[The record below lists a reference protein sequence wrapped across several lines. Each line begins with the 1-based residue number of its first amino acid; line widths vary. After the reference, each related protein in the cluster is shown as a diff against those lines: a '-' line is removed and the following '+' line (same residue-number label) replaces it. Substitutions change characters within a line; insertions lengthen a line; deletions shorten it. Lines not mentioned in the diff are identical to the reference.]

1 MAKVLVAGAE
11 LQCSHKG
18 TLQLPLGDS
27 RFTIGG
33 AGAILFGKEA
43 NLSFAPGAPD
53 VLAPCPFTDPS
64 SGLPSPCATLPAT
77 TGPSQKTTVGGVPV
91 LLDSATGP
99 VLNASPAAAGS
110 TWSVA
115 FAGQTEVDS
124 S

>member
-1 MAKVLVAGAE
+1 MAKVLVAGAQ
-11 LQCSHKG
+11 LQCSHQG
-18 TLQLPLGDS
+18 TLRLPFGDD

-33 AGAILFGKEA
+33 AGAILSGKEA
-43 NLSFAPGAPD
+43 NLSFAPGSPG

-64 SGLPSPCATLPAT
+64 SGLSSPCATLSAAA
-77 TGPSQKTTVGGVPV
+77 GQSQKITVGGVPV
-91 LLDSATGP
+91 LLESAKGP

-110 TWSVA
+110 TWKVA

>member
-1 MAKVLVAGAE
+1 MTKVLVAGAE

-43 NLSFAPGAPD
+43 NLSFAQGAPG
-53 VLAPCPFTDPS
+53 VRAPCLFTDPS

-77 TGPSQKTTVGGVPV
+77 AGASQKTTVGGVPV

-110 TWSVA
+110 TWSIA
-115 FAGQTEVDS
+115 SAGQTEVAS